1 MKQIIQYLNNGKIEV
16 VNVPKPIINQNQV
29 LVHSLNSLISS
40 GTERMLLEFGKSN
53 LISKAL
59 QQPEKTKAVLNKIA
73 KEYSSDAKDKEQI
86 KSKLMLIGSVLGIF
100 QDKSFNQVSDEM
112 QQKIEALIIKREN
125 AKKDNKFD
133 IADQIRNELN
143 ELGIE
148 IKDTSEGTSWNL
160 KS

>member
-40 GTERMLLEFGKSN
+40 GTERMLLEFKSN

-73 KEYSSDAKDKEQI
+73 
-86 KSKLMLIGSVLGIF
+86 
-100 QDKSFNQVSDEM
+100 N
-112 QQKIEALIIKREN
+112 EA
-125 AKKDNKFD
+125 F
-133 IADQIRNELN
+133 
-143 ELGIE
+143 
-148 IKDTSEGTSWNL
+148 
-160 KS
+160 